1 MIRIDHISFE
11 FAAADE
17 RFVHDLYADW
27 DGFCRNCFE
36 KTVDECFSPLDK
48 DRVLREIELLELDLG
63 GILEEDFY
71 REFPRRLKAELL
83 KVLPS
88 WGIPTESER
97 KKTDASRLENLLF
110 YLEHG
115 YQKVEWDD
123 SAFGLTEE
131 LDWAVSQQALHAE
144 SIVSLC
150 MKKNHALRRLLWQTS
165 DDKALIRLYA
175 DLLSTSSFGLHE
187 KRRFLAI
194 LLEMKPG
201 IPVRFIHEDTD
212 DNRLQGMAELLDTL
226 SVRRIMETE
235 TEEHA
240 EVDLP
245 PYWHYLYEWLINYYP
260 FNGIAIFGGKGDFI
274 CHLHHRLLTFI
285 RKRNYSFYLSKQELT
300 VNFLLEV
307 FGTDYYRDV
316 LNAIYDLQPHYADGS
331 PVYDGYL
338 NRELYRIFL
347 QLSLLRLPMAGE
359 SPKEKLDSGWKQT
372 AYSTDMEMV
381 AEYLN
386 DTQKSIADKRS
397 LFRLLT
403 KEKPEILMDW
413 LQSEAAKDNALLS
426 VIANMVDTDLLNRLL
441 SSVSFMAMEVVD
453 QVRTYLLNHISK
465 TEWLKGISE
474 TQFNFIFCKA
484 VLLWIE
490 NEHCGLSESERIEQL
505 LHQFYQEISSG
516 SNESSIKILSEKLYL
531 SEDVWKQ
538 DAGNGKIRVDI
549 LKLRQILADKSIP
562 ELVKRR
568 MTALFLEQSIENEE
582 NAIWLLHEHEVLEYT
597 LTLISEPVL
606 EEIIRQSVVRMN
618 GISHITELLS
628 LFDWLVTNEQ
638 ALSAYLKDRTS
649 GLKVQMVLWLAKV
662 SQSSIKMEGTAREIL
677 YLLLMA
683 LFGKEN
689 IPVVIKQIF
698 QGSIRETETRN
709 EEYDDMEA
717 VLDLLMTIEAGNGN
731 PAKVRFEEWVRKTK
745 KDSDILPILLENRWN
760 AGNGFTDWLEDAT
773 ISTDG
778 KRELLQRMVVEKVHE
793 WVGLLRRQPEESK
806 AVMFVATYLSAPL
819 LLQSV
824 AQADFRQAAVLSET
838 IEWLQCK
845 ADGIPFLTGNDRLLS
860 TALSE
865 ALLFFMQDRDTLGG
879 RSLTEK
885 EVVKKFLA
893 HLYFVYTGKTDFQS
907 DAEWTNLPV
916 NLAVDLEM
924 EVWQDVREDEF
935 ADVLL
940 QKNISNTIFSHHI
953 VSVLEKYPEKFLAWL
968 EKDADLVL
976 IKRIVDVSDITILG
990 QLSLFLS
997 AIAGFEYPDDF
1008 RRLTGWLSSATF
1020 VVYCPVPDDFR
1031 RLTGWLSRFAND
1043 RIFTSDITRVLLLW
1057 VRETNWKKQ
1066 TPEQMEDYFISRLF
1080 GKNVARLPIE
1090 WITDNTLPESV
1101 RKRMLYNHIFFR
1113 PKELLD
1119 YIRQSVVRNTLHTD
1133 KWLEWMNTGEWLRL
1147 VASLSLSQAELL
1159 QQVMDYILISYPVQK
1174 EHLETALA
1182 TYIIE
1187 NPSEEWAYNS
1197 REEKIRSFVKSLPI
1211 LQEKTENEFKNIVN
1225 MISEKLMPEEE
1236 KNWLTGEPMSDPKI
1250 FFIDNAGLCL
1260 LSAWFLRLL
1269 SMLDYLNEARKDIK
1283 DTKSRIRAIFLLQ
1296 YLTCQEEKEYRETE
1310 LVFNRLLVGLP
1321 MHIPLPK
1328 RLELTAEEK
1337 QIADSLLSAVK
1348 AYWPKMN
1355 GTSMKGFLQSF
1366 VTRTGRLEEQD
1377 EKWVLTVDDKAF
1389 DILLDSIPWGFRQIR
1404 LPWLK
1409 KYIQVKWHEK
1419 QEF

>member
-63 GILEEDFY
+63 GIPEEDFY

-144 SIVSLC
+144 SIASLC

-165 DDKALIRLYA
+165 DDKALIRLYT
-175 DLLSTSSFGLHE
+175 DLLSMSSFGLHE

-359 SPKEKLDSGWKQT
+359 SSKEKLDSEWKQT
-372 AYSTDMEMV
+372 AYPTDMEMV

-403 KEKPEILMDW
+403 KEKPEILTDW
-413 LQSEAAKDNALLS
+413 LQSEAAKDNALFS

-490 NEHCGLSESERIEQL
+490 NEHCGLSESECIEQL

-638 ALSAYLKDRTS
+638 ALSAYLKDRTF

-731 PAKVRFEEWVRKTK
+731 PAKVRFEEWVRQTK
-745 KDSDILPILLENRWN
+745 KDSDVLPILLENRWS

-778 KRELLQRMVVEKVHE
+778 KRELLQRMVVKKVHE

-1008 RRLTGWLSSATF
+1008 RRLTGWLS
-1020 VVYCPVPDDFR
+1020 
-1031 RLTGWLSRFAND
+1031 RFAND

-1090 WITDNTLPESV
+1090 WIADNTLPESV

-1211 LQEKTENEFKNIVN
+1211 LQEKTENELKNIVN

-1236 KNWLTGEPMSDPKI
+1236 KNWLIGEPMSDPKI

-1296 YLTCQEEKEYRETE
+1296 YLTYQEEKEYRETE

-1348 AYWPKMN
+1348 AHWPKMN

>member
-63 GILEEDFY
+63 GISEEDFY

-110 YLEHG
+110 YLEYG

-144 SIVSLC
+144 SIASLC

-165 DDKALIRLYA
+165 DDKALIRLYT
-175 DLLSTSSFGLHE
+175 DLLSMSSFGLHE

-372 AYSTDMEMV
+372 AYPTDMEMV

-403 KEKPEILMDW
+403 KEKPEILTDW
-413 LQSEAAKDNALLS
+413 LQSEAAKDNALFS

-465 TEWLKGISE
+465 TEYLKGISE

-516 SNESSIKILSEKLYL
+516 SNESSNKILSEKLYL

-606 EEIIRQSVVRMN
+606 EEIIRQSVLQMN

-638 ALSAYLKDRTS
+638 ALSAYLKDRTF

-698 QGSIRETETRN
+698 QGSIRETETGN

-731 PAKVRFEEWVRKTK
+731 PAKVRFEEWVRQTK
-745 KDSDILPILLENRWN
+745 KDSDVLPILLENRWS

-885 EVVKKFLA
+885 EVVKKILA

-997 AIAGFEYPDDF
+997 AVAGFEY
-1008 RRLTGWLSSATF
+1008 
-1020 VVYCPVPDDFR
+1020 PDDFR

-1090 WITDNTLPESV
+1090 WIADNTLPESV
-1101 RKRMLYNHIFFR
+1101 RKRMLYNHIFFQ

-1236 KNWLTGEPMSDPKI
+1236 KNWLIGEPMSDPKI

-1348 AYWPKMN
+1348 AHWPKMN

-1377 EKWVLTVDDKAF
+1377 EKWVLIVDDRTY
-1389 DILLDSIPWGFRQIR
+1389 DILLDSVPWGFRQIR
-1404 LPWLK
+1404 LPWMK

>member
-63 GILEEDFY
+63 GIPEEDFY

-144 SIVSLC
+144 SIASLC

-165 DDKALIRLYA
+165 DDKALIRLYT
-175 DLLSTSSFGLHE
+175 DLLSMSSFGLHE

-372 AYSTDMEMV
+372 AYPTDMEMV

-638 ALSAYLKDRTS
+638 ALSAYLKDRTF

-745 KDSDILPILLENRWN
+745 KDSDILPILLENRWS

-778 KRELLQRMVVEKVHE
+778 KRELLQRMVVKKVHE

-924 EVWQDVREDEF
+924 EVWRDVREDEF

-997 AIAGFEYPDDF
+997 AVAGFEY
-1008 RRLTGWLSSATF
+1008 
-1020 VVYCPVPDDFR
+1020 PDDFR

-1090 WITDNTLPESV
+1090 WIADNTLPESV

-1236 KNWLTGEPMSDPKI
+1236 KNWLIGEPMSDPKI

-1296 YLTCQEEKEYRETE
+1296 YLTCQEEKEYQETE

-1348 AYWPKMN
+1348 AHWPKMN

>member
-63 GILEEDFY
+63 GISEEDFY

-110 YLEHG
+110 YLEYG

-144 SIVSLC
+144 SIASLC

-165 DDKALIRLYA
+165 DDKALIRLYT
-175 DLLSTSSFGLHE
+175 DLLSMSSFGLHE

-359 SPKEKLDSGWKQT
+359 SPKEKQDSGWKQT
-372 AYSTDMEMV
+372 AYPTDMEMV

-1008 RRLTGWLSSATF
+1008 RRLTGWLS
-1020 VVYCPVPDDFR
+1020 
-1031 RLTGWLSRFAND
+1031 RFAND

-1310 LVFNRLLVGLP
+1310 LVFNGLLVGLP

>member
-638 ALSAYLKDRTS
+638 ALSAYLKDRTF

-698 QGSIRETETRN
+698 QGSIRETETGN

-745 KDSDILPILLENRWN
+745 KDSDILPILLENRWS

-773 ISTDG
+773 ISIDG

-907 DAEWTNLPV
+907 DTEWTNLPV

-997 AIAGFEYPDDF
+997 AVAGFEY
-1008 RRLTGWLSSATF
+1008 
-1020 VVYCPVPDDFR
+1020 PDDFR

-1090 WITDNTLPESV
+1090 WIADNTLPESV

-1211 LQEKTENEFKNIVN
+1211 LQEKTENELKNIVN

-1236 KNWLTGEPMSDPKI
+1236 KNWLIGEPMSDPKI

-1296 YLTCQEEKEYRETE
+1296 YLTYQEEKEYRETE

-1348 AYWPKMN
+1348 AHWPKMN

-1389 DILLDSIPWGFRQIR
+1389 DILLDSVPWGFRQIR

-1419 QEF
+1419 

>member
-63 GILEEDFY
+63 GIPEEDFY

-144 SIVSLC
+144 SIASLC

-165 DDKALIRLYA
+165 DDKALIRLYT
-175 DLLSTSSFGLHE
+175 DLLSMSSFGLHE

-359 SPKEKLDSGWKQT
+359 SPKEKQDSGWKQT
-372 AYSTDMEMV
+372 AYPTDMEMV

-403 KEKPEILMDW
+403 KEKPEILTDW
-413 LQSEAAKDNALLS
+413 LQSEAAKDNALFS

-490 NEHCGLSESERIEQL
+490 NEHCGLSESECIEQL

-638 ALSAYLKDRTS
+638 ALSAYLKDRTF

-698 QGSIRETETRN
+698 QGSIRETETGN

-745 KDSDILPILLENRWN
+745 KDSDVLPIQLENRWN

-1008 RRLTGWLSSATF
+1008 RRLTGWLS
-1020 VVYCPVPDDFR
+1020 
-1031 RLTGWLSRFAND
+1031 RFAND

-1090 WITDNTLPESV
+1090 WIADNTLPESV

-1236 KNWLTGEPMSDPKI
+1236 KNWLIGEPMSDPKI

-1296 YLTCQEEKEYRETE
+1296 YLTYQEEKEYRETE

-1348 AYWPKMN
+1348 AHWPKMN

-1366 VTRTGRLEEQD
+1366 VTRTGRLGEQD

-1389 DILLDSIPWGFRQIR
+1389 DILLDSVPWGFRQIR

-1419 QEF
+1419 

>member
-63 GILEEDFY
+63 GIPEEDFY

-144 SIVSLC
+144 SIASLC

-165 DDKALIRLYA
+165 DDKALIRLYT
-175 DLLSTSSFGLHE
+175 DLLSMSSFGLHE

-372 AYSTDMEMV
+372 AYPTDMEMV

-403 KEKPEILMDW
+403 KEKPEILTDW
-413 LQSEAAKDNALLS
+413 LQSEATKDNALFS

-465 TEWLKGISE
+465 TEYLKGISE

-516 SNESSIKILSEKLYL
+516 SNESSNKILSEKLYL

-606 EEIIRQSVVRMN
+606 EEIIRQSVLQMN

-638 ALSAYLKDRTS
+638 ALSAYLKDRTF

-698 QGSIRETETRN
+698 QGSIRETETGN

-731 PAKVRFEEWVRKTK
+731 PAKVRFEEWVRQIK
-745 KDSDILPILLENRWN
+745 KDSDVLPILLENRWS

-1008 RRLTGWLSSATF
+1008 RRLTGWLS
-1020 VVYCPVPDDFR
+1020 
-1031 RLTGWLSRFAND
+1031 RFAND

-1090 WITDNTLPESV
+1090 WIADNTLPESV
-1101 RKRMLYNHIFFR
+1101 RKRMLYNHIFFQ

-1236 KNWLTGEPMSDPKI
+1236 KNWLIGEPMSDPKI

-1328 RLELTAEEK
+1328 RLEQTAEEK

-1348 AYWPKMN
+1348 AHWPKMN

>member
-63 GILEEDFY
+63 GIPEEDFY

-144 SIVSLC
+144 SIASLC

-165 DDKALIRLYA
+165 DDKALIRLYT
-175 DLLSTSSFGLHE
+175 DLLSMSSFGLHE

-372 AYSTDMEMV
+372 AYPTDMEMV

-413 LQSEAAKDNALLS
+413 LQSEAAKDNALFS

-638 ALSAYLKDRTS
+638 ALSAYLKDRTF

-731 PAKVRFEEWVRKTK
+731 PAKVRFEEWVRQTK
-745 KDSDILPILLENRWN
+745 KDSDVLPILLENRWS

-778 KRELLQRMVVEKVHE
+778 KRELLQRMVVKKVHE

-924 EVWQDVREDEF
+924 EVWRDVREDEF

-1008 RRLTGWLSSATF
+1008 RRLTGWLS
-1020 VVYCPVPDDFR
+1020 
-1031 RLTGWLSRFAND
+1031 RFAND

-1090 WITDNTLPESV
+1090 WIADNTLPESV

-1211 LQEKTENEFKNIVN
+1211 LQEKTENELKNIVN

-1236 KNWLTGEPMSDPKI
+1236 KNWLIGEPMSDPKI

-1296 YLTCQEEKEYRETE
+1296 YLTYQEEKEYRETE

-1348 AYWPKMN
+1348 AHWPKMN

>member
-745 KDSDILPILLENRWN
+745 KDSDILPILLENRWS

-845 ADGIPFLTGNDRLLS
+845 ADRIPFLTGNDRLLS

-907 DAEWTNLPV
+907 DTEWTNLPV

-1008 RRLTGWLSSATF
+1008 RRLTGWLS
-1020 VVYCPVPDDFR
+1020 
-1031 RLTGWLSRFAND
+1031 RFAND

-1090 WITDNTLPESV
+1090 WIADNTLPESV

-1296 YLTCQEEKEYRETE
+1296 YLTYQEEKEYRETE

-1348 AYWPKMN
+1348 AHWSKMN

>member
-1 MIRIDHISFE
+1 MIRIEHISFE

-27 DGFCRNCFE
+27 GGFCRNYFE
-36 KTVDECFSPLDK
+36 KTVDECLSPLDK
-48 DRVLREIELLELDLG
+48 DKVLHEIELLELDLG
-63 GILEEDFY
+63 SIPEENFY

-88 WGIPTESER
+88 WSIPTESER

-115 YQKVEWDD
+115 YQKVEWDN
-123 SAFGLTEE
+123 SAFNLTEE
-131 LDWAVSQQALHAE
+131 LDWAVLQQALHAE
-144 SIVSLC
+144 GVVSLC
-150 MKKNHALRRLLWQTS
+150 MRKDHALCRLLWQTN
-165 DDKALIRLYA
+165 DDNTLIRLYT
-175 DLLSTSSFGLHE
+175 DLLSMSSFGLYE

-201 IPVRFIHEDTD
+201 IPVRFIHEDND
-212 DNRLQGMAELLDTL
+212 DNRLQNMAELLDTL

-260 FNGIAIFGGKGDFI
+260 FNGITIFGGKGDFI
-274 CHLHHRLLTFI
+274 RHLHHRLLTFI
-285 RKRNYSFYLSKQELT
+285 RKRNYSFYLSKMELT
-300 VNFLLEV
+300 VNFLLKV
-307 FGTDYYRDV
+307 FGPDYYRDV

-359 SPKEKLDSGWKQT
+359 SPKENLDSGWKQT
-372 AYSTDMEMV
+372 AYPTDMEMV

-386 DTQKSIADKRS
+386 DTQKNMADKRS
-397 LFRLLT
+397 LFRLLI

-465 TEWLKGISE
+465 TECLKGISE

-505 LHQFYQEISSG
+505 LHQFYQEFSSG
-516 SNESSIKILSEKLYL
+516 SNEPSIKILSEKLYL

-597 LTLISEPVL
+597 LTLISQPVL
-606 EEIIRQSVVRMN
+606 EEIIRRSVVRMN
-618 GISHITELLS
+618 GISHIAELLS

-638 ALSAYLKDRTS
+638 ALSAYLKDRTF
-649 GLKVQMVLWLAKV
+649 GLKVQMILWLAKV
-662 SQSSIKMEGTAREIL
+662 SQSSMKMEGTAREIL
-677 YLLLMA
+677 YLLLMT

-689 IPVVIKQIF
+689 IPIVIKLVF

-731 PAKVRFEEWVRKTK
+731 PAKVRFEEWVRQTQ

-773 ISTDG
+773 IFTDD

-806 AVMFVATYLSAPL
+806 AVIFVATYLSAPL

-845 ADGIPFLTGNDRLLS
+845 ADGIPFLTGNDRLFS

-907 DAEWTNLPV
+907 DAEWTNLSV

-924 EVWQDVREDEF
+924 EAWQDVREDEF

-976 IKRIVDVSDITILG
+976 IKRIVDVSDITILK

-997 AIAGFEYPDDF
+997 AVAGFEYPDDF
-1008 RRLTGWLSSATF
+1008 RQLTS
-1020 VVYCPVPDDFR
+1020 
-1031 RLTGWLSRFAND
+1031 WLSRFAND
-1043 RIFTSDITRVLLLW
+1043 RVFASDITRILLLW

-1090 WITDNTLPESV
+1090 WIADDTLPESV

-1113 PKELLD
+1113 PKELLA

-1159 QQVMDYILISYPVQK
+1159 QQVMDYISTNYPSQK
-1174 EHLETALA
+1174 EHLETALV

-1187 NPSEEWAYNS
+1187 NPSEEWVYNS
-1197 REEKIRSFVKSLPI
+1197 REENIRSFVKSLPI
-1211 LQEKTENEFKNIVN
+1211 LQEKTENELKDIVN
-1225 MISEKLMPEEE
+1225 MISEKLMPEED
-1236 KNWLTGEPMSDPKI
+1236 KNWLTGEPVSDSKI
-1250 FFIDNAGLCL
+1250 FFVNNAGLCL

-1283 DTKSRIRAIFLLQ
+1283 DTKSRIRAMFLLQ

-1348 AYWPKMN
+1348 AHWSKMN
-1355 GTSMKGFLQSF
+1355 GTSLKGFLQSF

-1377 EKWVLTVDDKAF
+1377 EKWLLTVDDKTH
-1389 DILLDSIPWGFRQIR
+1389 DILLDSVPWGFRQIC

-1409 KYIQVKWHEK
+1409 KYIQVKWHDK

>member
-63 GILEEDFY
+63 GIPEEDFY

-131 LDWAVSQQALHAE
+131 LDWVVSQQALHAE

-165 DDKALIRLYA
+165 DDKALIRLYT
-175 DLLSTSSFGLHE
+175 DLLSMSSFGLHE

-372 AYSTDMEMV
+372 AYPTDMEMV

-403 KEKPEILMDW
+403 KEKPEILTDW

-490 NEHCGLSESERIEQL
+490 NEHCGLSESECIEQL

-606 EEIIRQSVVRMN
+606 EEIIRQSIVRMN
-618 GISHITELLS
+618 GISHIAELLS
-628 LFDWLVTNEQ
+628 LFDWLVTNER
-638 ALSAYLKDRTS
+638 ALSAYLKDRTF

-745 KDSDILPILLENRWN
+745 KDSDVLPIQLENRWN

-778 KRELLQRMVVEKVHE
+778 KRELLQRMVVKKVHE

-997 AIAGFEYPDDF
+997 AVAGFEY
-1008 RRLTGWLSSATF
+1008 
-1020 VVYCPVPDDFR
+1020 PDDFR

-1090 WITDNTLPESV
+1090 WIADNTLPESV
-1101 RKRMLYNHIFFR
+1101 RKRMLYNHIFFQ

-1236 KNWLTGEPMSDPKI
+1236 KNWLIGEPMSDPKI

-1296 YLTCQEEKEYRETE
+1296 YLTYQEEKEYRETE

-1348 AYWPKMN
+1348 AHWPKMN

>member
-1 MIRIDHISFE
+1 MIRIDHISLE

-63 GILEEDFY
+63 GIPEEDFY

-144 SIVSLC
+144 SIASLC

-165 DDKALIRLYA
+165 DDKALIRLYT
-175 DLLSTSSFGLHE
+175 DLLSMSSFGLHE

-372 AYSTDMEMV
+372 AYPTDMEMV

-403 KEKPEILMDW
+403 KEKPEILTDW
-413 LQSEAAKDNALLS
+413 LQSEAAKDNALFS

-465 TEWLKGISE
+465 TEYLKGISE

-516 SNESSIKILSEKLYL
+516 SNESSNKILSEKLYL

-606 EEIIRQSVVRMN
+606 EEIIRQSVLQMN

-638 ALSAYLKDRTS
+638 ALSAYLKDRTF

-698 QGSIRETETRN
+698 QGSIRETETGN

-731 PAKVRFEEWVRKTK
+731 PAKVRFEEWVRQTK
-745 KDSDILPILLENRWN
+745 KDSDVLPILLENRWS

-907 DAEWTNLPV
+907 DTEWTNLPV

-1008 RRLTGWLSSATF
+1008 RRLTGWLS
-1020 VVYCPVPDDFR
+1020 
-1031 RLTGWLSRFAND
+1031 RFAND

-1090 WITDNTLPESV
+1090 WIADNTLPESV

-1211 LQEKTENEFKNIVN
+1211 LQEKTENELKNIVN

-1236 KNWLTGEPMSDPKI
+1236 KNWLIGEPMSDPKI

-1296 YLTCQEEKEYRETE
+1296 YLTYQEEKEYRETE

-1348 AYWPKMN
+1348 AHWPKMN

-1389 DILLDSIPWGFRQIR
+1389 DILLDSVPWGFRQIR

-1419 QEF
+1419 

>member
-1 MIRIDHISFE
+1 MIRIDHISLE

-63 GILEEDFY
+63 GIPEEDFY

-144 SIVSLC
+144 SIASLC

-165 DDKALIRLYA
+165 DDKALIRLYT
-175 DLLSTSSFGLHE
+175 DLLSMSSFGLHE

-372 AYSTDMEMV
+372 AYPTDMEMV

-403 KEKPEILMDW
+403 KEKPEILTDW
-413 LQSEAAKDNALLS
+413 LQSEAAKDNALFS

-490 NEHCGLSESERIEQL
+490 NEHCGLSESECIEQL

-618 GISHITELLS
+618 GISHIAELLS

-638 ALSAYLKDRTS
+638 ALSAYLKDRTF
-649 GLKVQMVLWLAKV
+649 GLKIQMVLWLAKV

-731 PAKVRFEEWVRKTK
+731 PAKVRFEEWVRQIK
-745 KDSDILPILLENRWN
+745 KDSDVLPILLENRWS

-1008 RRLTGWLSSATF
+1008 RRLTGWLS
-1020 VVYCPVPDDFR
+1020 
-1031 RLTGWLSRFAND
+1031 RFAND

-1090 WITDNTLPESV
+1090 WIADNTLPESV

>member
-63 GILEEDFY
+63 GIPEEDFY
-71 REFPRRLKAELL
+71 CEFPRRLKAELL

-110 YLEHG
+110 YLEYG

-144 SIVSLC
+144 SIASLC

-165 DDKALIRLYA
+165 DDKALIRLYT
-175 DLLSTSSFGLHE
+175 DLLSMSSFGLHE

-359 SPKEKLDSGWKQT
+359 SPKEKLDSEWKQT
-372 AYSTDMEMV
+372 AYPTDMEMV

-403 KEKPEILMDW
+403 KEKPEILTDW
-413 LQSEAAKDNALLS
+413 LQSEAAKDNALFS

-490 NEHCGLSESERIEQL
+490 NEHCGLSESECIEQL

-606 EEIIRQSVVRMN
+606 EEIIRQSIVRMN

-638 ALSAYLKDRTS
+638 ALSAYLKDRTF

-1008 RRLTGWLSSATF
+1008 RRLTGWLS
-1020 VVYCPVPDDFR
+1020 
-1031 RLTGWLSRFAND
+1031 RFAND

-1090 WITDNTLPESV
+1090 WIADNTLPESV

-1159 QQVMDYILISYPVQK
+1159 QQVMNYILISYPVQK

-1236 KNWLTGEPMSDPKI
+1236 KNWLIGEPMSDPKI

-1348 AYWPKMN
+1348 AHWPKMN

-1377 EKWVLTVDDKAF
+1377 EKWVLTVDDRTY
-1389 DILLDSIPWGFRQIR
+1389 DILLDSVPWGFRQIR
-1404 LPWLK
+1404 LPWMK

>member
-63 GILEEDFY
+63 GIPEEDFY

-165 DDKALIRLYA
+165 DDKALIRLYT
-175 DLLSTSSFGLHE
+175 DLLSMSSFGLHE

-359 SPKEKLDSGWKQT
+359 SPKEKLDSEWKQT
-372 AYSTDMEMV
+372 AYPTDMEMV

-403 KEKPEILMDW
+403 KEKPEILTDW
-413 LQSEAAKDNALLS
+413 LQSEAAKDNALFS

-490 NEHCGLSESERIEQL
+490 NEHCGLSESECIEQL

-606 EEIIRQSVVRMN
+606 EEIIRQSIVRMN

-638 ALSAYLKDRTS
+638 ALSAYLKDRTF

-997 AIAGFEYPDDF
+997 AVAGFEY
-1008 RRLTGWLSSATF
+1008 
-1020 VVYCPVPDDFR
+1020 PDDFR

-1090 WITDNTLPESV
+1090 WIADNTLPESV
-1101 RKRMLYNHIFFR
+1101 RKRMLYNHIFFQ

-1236 KNWLTGEPMSDPKI
+1236 KNWLIGEPMSDPKI

-1296 YLTCQEEKEYRETE
+1296 YLTYQEEKEYRETE

-1348 AYWPKMN
+1348 AHWPKMN

-1389 DILLDSIPWGFRQIR
+1389 DILLDSVPWGFRQIR

-1419 QEF
+1419 

>member
-63 GILEEDFY
+63 GIPEEDFY

-88 WGIPTESER
+88 WGISTESER

-165 DDKALIRLYA
+165 DDKALIRLYT
-175 DLLSTSSFGLHE
+175 DLLSMSSFGLHE

-245 PYWHYLYEWLINYYP
+245 PYWYYLYEWLINYYP

-372 AYSTDMEMV
+372 AYPTDMEMV

-403 KEKPEILMDW
+403 KEKPEILTDW
-413 LQSEAAKDNALLS
+413 LQSEAAKDNALFS

-465 TEWLKGISE
+465 TEYLKGISE

-597 LTLISEPVL
+597 LTLINEPVL
-606 EEIIRQSVVRMN
+606 EEIIRQSIVRMN
-618 GISHITELLS
+618 GISHIAELLS

-638 ALSAYLKDRTS
+638 ALSAYLKDRTF

-1008 RRLTGWLSSATF
+1008 RRLTGWLS
-1020 VVYCPVPDDFR
+1020 
-1031 RLTGWLSRFAND
+1031 RFAND

-1090 WITDNTLPESV
+1090 WIADNTLPESV

-1236 KNWLTGEPMSDPKI
+1236 KNWLIGEPMSDPKI

-1296 YLTCQEEKEYRETE
+1296 YLTYQEEKEYWETE

-1348 AYWPKMN
+1348 AHWPKMN

>member
-63 GILEEDFY
+63 GIPEEDFY

-131 LDWAVSQQALHAE
+131 LDWVVSQQALHAE

-165 DDKALIRLYA
+165 DDKALIRLYT
-175 DLLSTSSFGLHE
+175 DLLSMSSFGLHE

-372 AYSTDMEMV
+372 AYPTDMEMV

-403 KEKPEILMDW
+403 KEKPEILTDW

-490 NEHCGLSESERIEQL
+490 NEHCGLSESECIEQL

-606 EEIIRQSVVRMN
+606 EEIIRQSIVRMN
-618 GISHITELLS
+618 GISHIAELLS
-628 LFDWLVTNEQ
+628 LFDWLVTNER
-638 ALSAYLKDRTS
+638 ALSAYLKDRTF

-745 KDSDILPILLENRWN
+745 KDSDVLPIQLENRWN

-845 ADGIPFLTGNDRLLS
+845 ANGIPFLTGNDRLLS

-997 AIAGFEYPDDF
+997 AVAGFEY
-1008 RRLTGWLSSATF
+1008 
-1020 VVYCPVPDDFR
+1020 PDDFR

-1090 WITDNTLPESV
+1090 WIADNTLPESV

-1296 YLTCQEEKEYRETE
+1296 YLTYQEEKEYRETE

-1348 AYWPKMN
+1348 AHWSKMN

>member
-63 GILEEDFY
+63 GIPEEDFY

-144 SIVSLC
+144 SIASLC

-165 DDKALIRLYA
+165 DDKALIRLYT
-175 DLLSTSSFGLHE
+175 DLLSMSSFGLHE

-359 SPKEKLDSGWKQT
+359 SPKENLDSGWKQT
-372 AYSTDMEMV
+372 AYPTDMEMV

-413 LQSEAAKDNALLS
+413 LQSEAAKDNALFS

-638 ALSAYLKDRTS
+638 ALSAYLKDRTF

-745 KDSDILPILLENRWN
+745 KDSDILPILLENRWS

-778 KRELLQRMVVEKVHE
+778 KRELLQRMVVKKVHE

-924 EVWQDVREDEF
+924 EVWRDVREDEF

-997 AIAGFEYPDDF
+997 AVAGFEY
-1008 RRLTGWLSSATF
+1008 
-1020 VVYCPVPDDFR
+1020 PDDFR

-1090 WITDNTLPESV
+1090 WIADNTLPESV

-1236 KNWLTGEPMSDPKI
+1236 KNWLIGEPMSDPKI

-1296 YLTCQEEKEYRETE
+1296 YLTCQEEKEYQETE

-1348 AYWPKMN
+1348 AHWSKMN
-1355 GTSMKGFLQSF
+1355 GTSLKGFLQSF

>member
-63 GILEEDFY
+63 GIPEEDFY

-110 YLEHG
+110 YLEYG

-144 SIVSLC
+144 SIASLC

-165 DDKALIRLYA
+165 DDKALIRLYT
-175 DLLSTSSFGLHE
+175 DLLSMSSFGLHE

-372 AYSTDMEMV
+372 AYPTDMEMV

-403 KEKPEILMDW
+403 KEKPEILTDW
-413 LQSEAAKDNALLS
+413 LQSEAAKDNALFS

-490 NEHCGLSESERIEQL
+490 NEHCGLSESECIEQL

-606 EEIIRQSVVRMN
+606 EEIIRQSVLRMN

-638 ALSAYLKDRTS
+638 ALSAYLKDRTF

-698 QGSIRETETRN
+698 QGSIRETETGN

-731 PAKVRFEEWVRKTK
+731 PAKVRFEEWVRQIK
-745 KDSDILPILLENRWN
+745 KDSDVLPILLENRWS

-1008 RRLTGWLSSATF
+1008 RRLTGWLS
-1020 VVYCPVPDDFR
+1020 
-1031 RLTGWLSRFAND
+1031 RFAND

-1090 WITDNTLPESV
+1090 WIADNTLPESV

-1211 LQEKTENEFKNIVN
+1211 LQEKTENELKNIVN

-1236 KNWLTGEPMSDPKI
+1236 KNWLIGEPMSDPKI

-1348 AYWPKMN
+1348 AHWPKMN

-1389 DILLDSIPWGFRQIR
+1389 DILLDSVPWGFRQIR
-1404 LPWLK
+1404 LPWMK

>member
-63 GILEEDFY
+63 GISEEDFY

-110 YLEHG
+110 YLEYG

-144 SIVSLC
+144 SIASLC

-165 DDKALIRLYA
+165 DDKALIRLYT
-175 DLLSTSSFGLHE
+175 DLLSMSSFGLHE

-359 SPKEKLDSGWKQT
+359 SPKEKQDSGWKQT
-372 AYSTDMEMV
+372 AYPTDMEMV

-441 SSVSFMAMEVVD
+441 ASVSFMAMEVVD

-465 TEWLKGISE
+465 TEYLKGISE

-490 NEHCGLSESERIEQL
+490 NEHCGLSESECIEQL

-606 EEIIRQSVVRMN
+606 EEIIRQSVLRMN

-638 ALSAYLKDRTS
+638 ALSAYLKDRTF

-698 QGSIRETETRN
+698 QGSIRETETGN

-731 PAKVRFEEWVRKTK
+731 PAKVRFEEWVRQIK
-745 KDSDILPILLENRWN
+745 KDSDVLPILLENRWS

-997 AIAGFEYPDDF
+997 AVAGFEYPDDF
-1008 RRLTGWLSSATF
+1008 RRLTGWLS
-1020 VVYCPVPDDFR
+1020 
-1031 RLTGWLSRFAND
+1031 RFAND
-1043 RIFTSDITRVLLLW
+1043 WIFTSDITRVLLLW

-1090 WITDNTLPESV
+1090 WIADNTLPESV
-1101 RKRMLYNHIFFR
+1101 RKRMLYNHIFFQ

-1236 KNWLTGEPMSDPKI
+1236 KNWLIGEPMSDPKI

-1377 EKWVLTVDDKAF
+1377 EKWVLTVDDRTY
-1389 DILLDSIPWGFRQIR
+1389 DILLDSVPWGFRQIR
-1404 LPWLK
+1404 LPWMK

>member
-63 GILEEDFY
+63 GIPEEDFY

-144 SIVSLC
+144 SIASLC

-165 DDKALIRLYA
+165 DDKALIRLYT
-175 DLLSTSSFGLHE
+175 DLLSMSSFGLHE

-372 AYSTDMEMV
+372 AYPTDMEMV

-413 LQSEAAKDNALLS
+413 LQSEAAKDNALFS

-490 NEHCGLSESERIEQL
+490 NEHCGLSESECIEQL

-606 EEIIRQSVVRMN
+606 EEIIRQSVLRMN

-638 ALSAYLKDRTS
+638 ALSAYLKDRTF

-698 QGSIRETETRN
+698 QGSIRETETGN

-731 PAKVRFEEWVRKTK
+731 PAKVRFEEWVRQIK
-745 KDSDILPILLENRWN
+745 KDSDVLPILLENRWS

-997 AIAGFEYPDDF
+997 AVAGFEY
-1008 RRLTGWLSSATF
+1008 
-1020 VVYCPVPDDFR
+1020 PDDFR

-1090 WITDNTLPESV
+1090 WIADNTLPESV
-1101 RKRMLYNHIFFR
+1101 RKRMLYNHIFFQ

-1211 LQEKTENEFKNIVN
+1211 LQEKTENELKNIVN

-1236 KNWLTGEPMSDPKI
+1236 KNWLIGEPMSDPKI

-1296 YLTCQEEKEYRETE
+1296 YLTCQEEKEYQETE

-1348 AYWPKMN
+1348 AHWPKMN

>member
-372 AYSTDMEMV
+372 AYPTDMEMV

-403 KEKPEILMDW
+403 KEKPEILTDW
-413 LQSEAAKDNALLS
+413 LQSEAAKDNALFS

-490 NEHCGLSESERIEQL
+490 NEHCGLSESECIEQL

-618 GISHITELLS
+618 GISHIAELLS

-638 ALSAYLKDRTS
+638 ALSAYLKDRTF
-649 GLKVQMVLWLAKV
+649 GLKIQMVLWLAKV

-698 QGSIRETETRN
+698 QGSIRETETGN

-731 PAKVRFEEWVRKTK
+731 PAKVRFEEWVRQIK
-745 KDSDILPILLENRWN
+745 KDSDVLPILLENRWS

-997 AIAGFEYPDDF
+997 AVAGFEY
-1008 RRLTGWLSSATF
+1008 
-1020 VVYCPVPDDFR
+1020 PDDFR

-1090 WITDNTLPESV
+1090 WIADNTLPESV

-1236 KNWLTGEPMSDPKI
+1236 KNWLIGEPMSDPKI

-1296 YLTCQEEKEYRETE
+1296 YLTYQEEKEYWETE

-1348 AYWPKMN
+1348 AHWPKMN

-1389 DILLDSIPWGFRQIR
+1389 DILLDSVPWGFRQIR

-1419 QEF
+1419 

>member
-63 GILEEDFY
+63 GIPEEDFY

-165 DDKALIRLYA
+165 DDKALIRLYT
-175 DLLSTSSFGLHE
+175 DLLSMSSFGLHE

-359 SPKEKLDSGWKQT
+359 SPKEKLDSEWKQT
-372 AYSTDMEMV
+372 AYPTDMEMV

-403 KEKPEILMDW
+403 KEKPEILTDW
-413 LQSEAAKDNALLS
+413 LQSEAAKDNALFS

-490 NEHCGLSESERIEQL
+490 NEHCGLSESECIEQL

-606 EEIIRQSVVRMN
+606 EEIIRQSIVRMN

-638 ALSAYLKDRTS
+638 ALSAYLKDRTF

-698 QGSIRETETRN
+698 QGSIRETETGN

-745 KDSDILPILLENRWN
+745 KDSDILPILLENRWS

-885 EVVKKFLA
+885 EVVKKFLV

-997 AIAGFEYPDDF
+997 AVAGFEY
-1008 RRLTGWLSSATF
+1008 
-1020 VVYCPVPDDFR
+1020 PDDFR

-1090 WITDNTLPESV
+1090 WIADNTLPESV
-1101 RKRMLYNHIFFR
+1101 RKRMLYNHIFFQ

-1236 KNWLTGEPMSDPKI
+1236 KNWLIGEPMSDPKI

-1348 AYWPKMN
+1348 AHWPKMN

-1377 EKWVLTVDDKAF
+1377 EKWVLTVDDRTY
-1389 DILLDSIPWGFRQIR
+1389 DILLDSVPWGFRQIR
-1404 LPWLK
+1404 LPWMK

>member
-372 AYSTDMEMV
+372 AYPTDMEMV

-403 KEKPEILMDW
+403 KEKPEILTDW
-413 LQSEAAKDNALLS
+413 LQSEAAKDNALFS

-490 NEHCGLSESERIEQL
+490 NEHCGLSESECIEQL

-638 ALSAYLKDRTS
+638 ALSAYLKDRTF

-698 QGSIRETETRN
+698 QGSIRETETGN

-731 PAKVRFEEWVRKTK
+731 PAKVRFEEWVRQIK

-997 AIAGFEYPDDF
+997 AIAGFEY
-1008 RRLTGWLSSATF
+1008 
-1020 VVYCPVPDDFR
+1020 PDDFR

>member
-63 GILEEDFY
+63 GIPEEDFY

-144 SIVSLC
+144 SIASLC

-372 AYSTDMEMV
+372 AYPTDMEMV

-403 KEKPEILMDW
+403 KEKPEILTDW
-413 LQSEAAKDNALLS
+413 LQSEAAKDNALFS

-490 NEHCGLSESERIEQL
+490 NEHCGLSESECIEQL

-618 GISHITELLS
+618 GISHIAELLS

-638 ALSAYLKDRTS
+638 ALSAYLKDRTF

-1008 RRLTGWLSSATF
+1008 RRLTGWLS
-1020 VVYCPVPDDFR
+1020 
-1031 RLTGWLSRFAND
+1031 RFAND

-1090 WITDNTLPESV
+1090 WIADNTLPESV

-1211 LQEKTENEFKNIVN
+1211 LQEKTENELKNIVN

-1236 KNWLTGEPMSDPKI
+1236 KNWLIGEPMSDPKI

-1296 YLTCQEEKEYRETE
+1296 YLTCQEEKEYQETE

-1348 AYWPKMN
+1348 AHWPKMN

-1389 DILLDSIPWGFRQIR
+1389 DILLDSVPWGFRQIR
-1404 LPWLK
+1404 LPWMK

>member
-63 GILEEDFY
+63 GISEEDFY

-165 DDKALIRLYA
+165 DDKALIRLYT
-175 DLLSTSSFGLHE
+175 DLLSMSSFGLHE

-359 SPKEKLDSGWKQT
+359 SPKEKLDSEWKQT
-372 AYSTDMEMV
+372 AYPTDMEMV

-403 KEKPEILMDW
+403 KEKPEILTDW
-413 LQSEAAKDNALLS
+413 LQSEAAKDNALFS

-490 NEHCGLSESERIEQL
+490 NEHCGLSESECIEQL

-606 EEIIRQSVVRMN
+606 EEIIRQSVLRMN

-638 ALSAYLKDRTS
+638 ALSAYLKDRTF

-689 IPVVIKQIF
+689 IPVVIKQIL

-731 PAKVRFEEWVRKTK
+731 PAKVRFEEWVRQIK
-745 KDSDILPILLENRWN
+745 KDSDVLPILLENRWS

-1008 RRLTGWLSSATF
+1008 RRLTGWLS
-1020 VVYCPVPDDFR
+1020 
-1031 RLTGWLSRFAND
+1031 RFAND

-1090 WITDNTLPESV
+1090 WIADNTLPESV

-1211 LQEKTENEFKNIVN
+1211 LQEKTENELKNIVN

-1236 KNWLTGEPMSDPKI
+1236 KNWLIGEPMSDPKI

-1296 YLTCQEEKEYRETE
+1296 YLTYQEEKEYRETE

-1348 AYWPKMN
+1348 AHWPKMN

-1389 DILLDSIPWGFRQIR
+1389 DILLDSVPWGFRQIR

>member
-63 GILEEDFY
+63 GIPEEDFY

-144 SIVSLC
+144 SIASLC

-165 DDKALIRLYA
+165 DDKALIRLYT
-175 DLLSTSSFGLHE
+175 DLLSMSSFGLHE

-372 AYSTDMEMV
+372 AYPTDMEMV

-413 LQSEAAKDNALLS
+413 LQSEAAKDNALFS

-638 ALSAYLKDRTS
+638 ALSAYLKDRTF

-731 PAKVRFEEWVRKTK
+731 PAKVRFEEWVRQTK
-745 KDSDILPILLENRWN
+745 KDSDILPMLLENRWN

-806 AVMFVATYLSAPL
+806 AVIFVATYLSAPL

-845 ADGIPFLTGNDRLLS
+845 ADGIPFLTGNDRLFS

-907 DAEWTNLPV
+907 DAEWTNLSV

-924 EVWQDVREDEF
+924 EAWQDVREDEF

-976 IKRIVDVSDITILG
+976 IKRIVDVSDITILK

-997 AIAGFEYPDDF
+997 AVAGFEYPDDF
-1008 RRLTGWLSSATF
+1008 RQLTS
-1020 VVYCPVPDDFR
+1020 
-1031 RLTGWLSRFAND
+1031 WLSRFAND
-1043 RIFTSDITRVLLLW
+1043 RVFASDITRILLLW

-1090 WITDNTLPESV
+1090 WIADDTLPESV

-1211 LQEKTENEFKNIVN
+1211 LQEKTENELKNIVN

-1236 KNWLTGEPMSDPKI
+1236 KNWLIGEPMSDPKI

-1296 YLTCQEEKEYRETE
+1296 YLTCQEEKEYQETE

-1348 AYWPKMN
+1348 AHWSKMN
-1355 GTSMKGFLQSF
+1355 GTSLKGFLQSF

-1377 EKWVLTVDDKAF
+1377 EKWLLTVDDKTH
-1389 DILLDSIPWGFRQIR
+1389 DILLDSVPWGFRQIR

-1409 KYIQVKWHEK
+1409 KYIQVKWHDK